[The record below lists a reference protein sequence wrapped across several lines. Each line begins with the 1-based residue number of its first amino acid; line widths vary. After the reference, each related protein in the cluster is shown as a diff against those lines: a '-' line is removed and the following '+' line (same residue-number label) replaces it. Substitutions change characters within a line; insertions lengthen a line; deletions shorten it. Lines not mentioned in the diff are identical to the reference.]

1 MKFGIVSRTDKPAAV
16 NFLRELISY
25 LKSKNLDIILE
36 TDTSLALELPLPSM
50 DIGEMEVD
58 YLLTVGGDGTIIRA
72 SMQLR
77 NPGTPILGINMGSRG
92 FLTEVE
98 PNDAKTAIDMVL
110 ENEYNVEE
118 CLKLGSMSPSIKGRF
133 PDALNEVLI
142 ASALPS
148 KTLDMRLSV
157 DGEFLFDV
165 QADGFI
171 IAPPTGST
179 AYNLSAG
186 GSIIAPNVDSMILT
200 AICPYSYFRSI
211 VIPSASTVK
220 IELLKPR
227 VNALVII
234 DGREYAALKPKSI
247 VEIFR
252 SQHKTRFVRFKS
264 FYHRLER
271 RLFFRKML

>member
-1 MKFGIVSRTDKPAAV
+1 MKFGIVSRTDKPEALE
-16 NFLRELISY
+16 FLHKLVTY
-25 LKSKNLDIILE
+25 LKSKNNEVILE
-36 TDTSLALELPLPSM
+36 TDTSLALELPLPSR
-50 DIGEMEVD
+50 DLGEMEID
-58 YLLTVGGDGTIIRA
+58 YLITVGGDGTIMRSA
-72 SMQLR
+72 MLLR

-92 FLTEVE
+92 FLTEVD
-98 PNDAKTAIDMVL
+98 PNDANIAIDMII
-110 ENEYNVEE
+110 ENEYNIEE
-118 CLKLGSMSPSIKGRF
+118 CLKLSSMSPSVEGKF

-186 GSIIAPNVDSMILT
+186 GSIIAPSIDAISLT

-211 VIPSASTVK
+211 VIPSASKVK
-220 IELLKPR
+220 VELLKPK
-227 VNALVII
+227 VNALIII
-234 DGREYAALKPKSI
+234 DGREYVALKPQSI
-247 VEIFR
+247 VEVYR